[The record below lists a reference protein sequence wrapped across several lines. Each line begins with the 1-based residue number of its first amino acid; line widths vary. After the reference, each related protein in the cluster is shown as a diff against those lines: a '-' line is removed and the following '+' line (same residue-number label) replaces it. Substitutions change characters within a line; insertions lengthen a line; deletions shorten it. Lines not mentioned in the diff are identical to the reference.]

1 MKRLES
7 VGLKICPH
15 CRRAVAYLMTE
26 DGERTLG
33 IALDAIK
40 AREIARRCQEPGQEK
55 FLADLLL
62 QLLAS
67 SSYVLREIVLEW
79 DNEGFLFARVDIT
92 TEIISCSAQEGVALA
107 AAAGI
112 PLYATERIFEH
123 RDLLHPLDT
132 ESEGN
137 ELIQPNLKPTLH

>member
-1 MKRLES
+1 MKRLEF
-7 VGLKICPH
+7 VDLKICPH

-26 DGERTLG
+26 DGGHTLG

-40 AREIARRCQEPGQEK
+40 AQEISRRCQEPGQEK
-55 FLADLLL
+55 FLAGLLL

-112 PLYATERIFEH
+112 PLYATERILAQRHLF
-123 RDLLHPLDT
+123 HPPDT
-132 ESEGN
+132 ESESAD
-137 ELIQPNLKPTLH
+137 LIQPNLKPTLH

>member
-1 MKRLES
+1 MKKLEL
-7 VGLKICPH
+7 VGLKACPH
-15 CRRAVAYLMTE
+15 CKRAVAYLMTE
-26 DGERTLG
+26 DGEHTLG

-40 AREIARRCQEPGQEK
+40 AREISRRCQEPGQEK
-55 FLADLLL
+55 FLSDLLL

-67 SSYVLREIVLEW
+67 SSYVPREIVLDW
-79 DNEGFLFARVDIT
+79 DEEGFLFARVDIT

-123 RDLLHPLDT
+123 IHLFHPPDK
-132 ESEGN
+132 EGKAAD
-137 ELIQPNLKPTLH
+137 LIQPKLKQTLH